1 MKNQI
6 QVSRKKLK
14 YLFLQLGI
22 NCFPAA
28 FAINLNSKFKI
39 YQFCIINWN
48 FKNIYFSIGNIQMKN
63 MIDVEFIS
71 TYLVTVLHNSLY
83 IKWSMSAWDF
93 KNCHLTSK
101 F

>member
-1 MKNQI
+1 
-6 QVSRKKLK
+6 
-14 YLFLQLGI
+14 
-22 NCFPAA
+22 
-28 FAINLNSKFKI
+28 
-39 YQFCIINWN
+39 
-48 FKNIYFSIGNIQMKN
+48 